1 MRLPGRLVVVGTGL
15 IGGSVA
21 LGARASGFAR
31 HVIGVDASHASLDE
45 GLATGVFDETGLPQD
60 LCAED
65 LVVVA
70 TPTLTVPGVLSDLA
84 RLGESFAGGATVT
97 DVASVKA
104 TVREAAEGLAG
115 GIPPRFVAG
124 HPISGSERS
133 GLGAARGDLFR
144 DRRVI
149 LTPEPDT
156 ERAAL
161 ARVEALWHAL
171 GAEVMRMTVADHD
184 RILAMTSHL
193 PHLLAFALV
202 DTLGREAEHETIFSL
217 AAGGFRD
224 FTRIASSDP
233 IMWADIFAANGHATV
248 DILDRLL
255 TDLGLVR
262 SAIAKGDR
270 DVLMETFERSKRL
283 RDTLLP
289 AKLRT
294 EEGA

>member
-1 MRLPGRLVVVGTGL
+1 M
-15 IGGSVA
+15 
-21 LGARASGFAR
+21 
-31 HVIGVDASHASLDE
+31 
-45 GLATGVFDETGLPQD
+45 
-60 LCAED
+60 
-65 LVVVA
+65 
-70 TPTLTVPGVLSDLA
+70 
-84 RLGESFAGGATVT
+84 
-97 DVASVKA
+97 
-104 TVREAAEGLAG
+104 
-115 GIPPRFVAG
+115 
-124 HPISGSERS
+124 
-133 GLGAARGDLFR
+133 
-144 DRRVI
+144 I

-171 GAEVMRMTVADHD
+171 GAEVMRMTVTDHD
-184 RILAMTSHL
+184 RVLAMTSHL

-233 IMWADIFAANGHATV
+233 IMWADIFAANGDATV

-255 TDLGLVR
+255 TDLGLLR

-270 DVLMETFERSKRL
+270 NVLMETFERAKRL

-289 AKLRT
+289 ATLRT
-294 EEGA
+294 EEEA

>member
-1 MRLPGRLVVVGTGL
+1 MSLSGRLVVIGTGL

-21 LGARASGFAR
+21 LGARESGFASY
-31 HVIGVDASHASLDE
+31 VVGVDASRSSLDQ
-45 GLATGVFDETGLPQD
+45 GLAKGVFDETGLPKNLGAD
-60 LCAED
+60 D

-70 TPTLTVPGVLSDLA
+70 TPTLTVPGVLRDLA
-84 RLGESFAGGATVT
+84 EFGETFAGGATVT

-104 TVREAAEGLAG
+104 TVRDAAAGLAG
-115 GIPPRFVAG
+115 GMPGNFVAG

-133 GLGAARGDLFR
+133 GITAARADLFR

-149 LTPEPDT
+149 LTPEIET
-156 ERAAL
+156 EADAIE
-161 ARVEALWHAL
+161 RVEDLWRAL
-171 GAEVMRMTVADHD
+171 GADVTRMTVEDHD

-202 DTLGREAEHETIFSL
+202 DTLGREPEHETIFGL

-233 IMWADIFAANGHATV
+233 TMWADIFTANGGATV
-248 DILDRLL
+248 DVLDRLL
-255 TDLGLVR
+255 TDLGALR
-262 SAIAKGDR
+262 SVIEAGDR
-270 DVLMETFERSKRL
+270 DALMATFERAKGL

-289 AKLRT
+289 ANLRA
-294 EEGA
+294 EEGM

>member
-1 MRLPGRLVVVGTGL
+1 MSPSGRLVVVGTGL
-15 IGGSVA
+15 IGGSIA
-21 LGARASGFAR
+21 LGARDSGFAGAI
-31 HVIGVDASHASLDE
+31 VGVDASQARLDE
-45 GLATGVFDETGLPQD
+45 GREAGVFDETGLPQD

-70 TPTLTVPGVLSDLA
+70 TPTLTVPGVLNDLA
-84 RLGESFAGGATVT
+84 RLGEAFAGGATVT

-104 TVREAAEGLAG
+104 TVREAAESLAG

-133 GLGAARGDLFR
+133 GLAAARPDLFR

-156 ERAAL
+156 EGAAL
-161 ARVEALWHAL
+161 ARVESLWRAL

-202 DTLGREAEHETIFSL
+202 DTLGREAEHETIFGL

-233 IMWADIFAANGHATV
+233 TMWADIFAANGNATV

-255 TDLGLVR
+255 TDLGLLR
-262 SAIAKGDR
+262 SAMAKGDR
-270 DVLMETFERSKRL
+270 DALMDTFERAKRL

-289 AKLRT
+289 ANLRT